1 VQIKVTLKGDDLGTF
16 NDERITLQDAFAIK
30 AASGL
35 NLKPFFTGLN
45 EMDPLSVQT
54 LVWFLKHKKGEQIP
68 LAELDFVIADLDMTE
83 VKEDPSQPA
92 ETEATSVGDV
102 TTPSAS

>member
-1 VQIKVTLKGDDLGTF
+1 MQIKVSLKGDELGTF
-16 NDERITLQDAFAIK
+16 DDEGMSLQDAFAIK

-35 NLKPFFTGLN
+35 SLKPFFAGLN
-45 EMDPLSVQT
+45 DMDPLSLQT

-68 LAELDFVIADLDMTE
+68 LPEVDFLFSELQMEQVVPPTE
-83 VKEDPSQPA
+83 PT
-92 ETEATSVGDV
+92 ETEATSVGNE